1 MTWKWLAL
9 VPAGT
14 AIDFIGKRYWSL
26 GLSILLTVVSLVSI
40 VVQGFN
46 FGIDF
51 KGGVLMDVKFVQAP
65 DLSELRTKLSAL
77 NLGEV
82 SLQEFGAPDDIL
94 IRVQTSEESQKEQTR
109 VIEAV
114 KGALGEGVDFR
125 RTEFVGPKVGAE
137 LIRAGFWAMLL
148 ALAGISVYVWFRF
161 EWQFGVGA
169 LLSTIHDIVTTVGLF
184 SLFQLEFSLT
194 TVAAV
199 LTIAGYS
206 VNDTVVIYDRIRE
219 NMRKYKKMP
228 ITDLINRSNNETLA
242 RSVVTH
248 LTTLLAV
255 LALLFFGGEVI
266 RGFSI
271 AMVWGIFIGTY
282 SSVFVAVPVLV
293 YLNLRPETGA
303 PPGGEPAAAEE
314 AA

>member
-1 MTWKWLAL
+1 MRWLAL
-9 VPAGT
+9 VPPGT
-14 AIDFIGKRYWSL
+14 KYDFIGKRYWSL
-26 GLSILLTVVSLVSI
+26 GLSVALTVISLVSI
-40 VVQGFN
+40 AVQGLN

-51 KGGVLMDVKFVQAP
+51 KGGVLMEVRMDPAP
-65 DLSELRTKLSAL
+65 DLGDLRSKLDAL
-77 NLGEV
+77 KLGEI
-82 SLQEFGAPDDIL
+82 SLQEFGAPNDIL
-94 IRVQTSEESQKEQTR
+94 IRVQISEESEKEQIR
-109 VIEAV
+109 VIDAV
-114 KGALGEGVDFR
+114 KGALGSGVDFR

-137 LIRAGFWAMLL
+137 LVQAGFLAMLFSL
-148 ALAGISVYVWFRF
+148 IGISVYVWFRF

-169 LLSTIHDIVTTVGLF
+169 LVSTIHDIVTTVGLF
-184 SLFQLEFSLT
+184 SVFQLEFSLT

-228 ITDLINRSNNETLA
+228 ITELINRSNNETLA
-242 RSVVTH
+242 RSVITH

-271 AMVWGIFIGTY
+271 AMVWGIFVGTY

-293 YLNLRPETGA
+293 YLNLRPDTP
-303 PPGGEPAAAEE
+303 PPGGEAAA
-314 AA
+314 AKVA

>member
-1 MTWKWLAL
+1 MRWKWIAL
-9 VPAGT
+9 VPPGT
-14 AIDFIGKRYWSL
+14 NIDFIGKRYWSL
-26 GLSILLTVVSLVSI
+26 GLSVALTVVSLVSI
-40 VVQGFN
+40 AVQGFN

-51 KGGVLMDVKFVQAP
+51 KGGVLLEVKMQQAP
-65 DLSELRTKLSAL
+65 DLGELRGKLDSL
-77 NLGEV
+77 KLGDV
-82 SLQEFGAPDDIL
+82 SLQQFGAPDDIL
-94 IRVQTSEESQKEQTR
+94 IRVQTPEETQQEQER
-109 VIEAV
+109 IIAAV

-125 RTEFVGPKVGAE
+125 RTEFVGPTVGAE
-137 LIRAGFWAMLL
+137 LVRAGFLAMLFSL
-148 ALAGISVYVWFRF
+148 IGISVYVWFRF

-169 LLSTIHDIVTTVGLF
+169 LVSTIHDIVTTVGLF
-184 SLFQLEFSLT
+184 SLFHLEFSLT

-228 ITDLINRSNNETLA
+228 ITELINRSNNETLA
-242 RSVVTH
+242 RSVITH

-255 LALLFFGGEVI
+255 LALLFFGGEII

-271 AMVWGIFIGTY
+271 AMVWGIFVGTY

-293 YLNLRPETGA
+293 YLNLRPGTAA
-303 PPGGEPAAAEE
+303 PPGE
-314 AA
+314 AVSETP

>member
-1 MTWKWLAL
+1 MKWLAL

-14 AIDFIGKRYWSL
+14 KIDFIGKRYWSL
-26 GLSILLTVVSLVSI
+26 GLSILLTVVSIVSI
-40 VVQGFN
+40 TVQGLN

-51 KGGVLMDVKFVQAP
+51 RGGVLMEVRMAEVP
-65 DLSELRTKLSAL
+65 DLGDLRAKLSAL

-82 SLQEFGAPDDIL
+82 SLQEFGDPKDIL
-94 IRVQTSEESQKEQTR
+94 IRVQTREESEKEQIR
-109 VIEAV
+109 VINAV
-114 KGALGEGVDFR
+114 KGALGPDVDFR

-137 LIRAGFWAMLL
+137 LVRAGFLAMLL
-148 ALAGISVYVWFRF
+148 SLVGISAYVWFRF

-169 LLSTIHDIVTTVGLF
+169 LVSTIHDIVTTVGLF
-184 SLFQLEFSLT
+184 SLLQLEFSLT

-228 ITDLINRSNNETLA
+228 IIDLINRSNNETLA
-242 RSVVTH
+242 RSVITH

-271 AMVWGIFIGTY
+271 AMVWGIFVGTY

-293 YLNLRPETGA
+293 YLNLRPAGPA
-303 PPGGEPAAAEE
+303 DAAA
-314 AA
+314 AAARESAP

>member
-1 MTWKWLAL
+1 MRWKWLHI
-9 VPAGT
+9 VPPGT
-14 AIDFIGKRYWSL
+14 KIDFIGMRYWSL
-26 GLSILLTVVSLVSI
+26 GLSIALTVISLASI
-40 VVQGFN
+40 AIQGFN

-51 KGGVLMDVKFVQAP
+51 KGGILLEVKMQQAP
-65 DLSELRTKLSAL
+65 DLGELRSKLDGL
-77 NLGEV
+77 NLGEI
-82 SLQEFGAPDDIL
+82 SLQQFGAPDDIL
-94 IRVQTSEESQKEQTR
+94 IRVQTPEETPQEQAR

-114 KGALGEGVDFR
+114 KGVLGEGVDFR

-137 LIRAGFWAMLL
+137 LVQAGFLAMLFSL
-148 ALAGISVYVWFRF
+148 IGISVYVWFRF

-169 LLSTIHDIVTTVGLF
+169 LVSTLHDIITTVGLF
-184 SLFQLEFSLT
+184 SVFHLEFSLT

-219 NMRKYKKMP
+219 NMRKYKKVP
-228 ITDLINRSNNETLA
+228 ITEIINRSNNETLA
-242 RSVVTH
+242 RSVITH

-271 AMVWGIFIGTY
+271 AMVWGIFVGTY

-293 YLNLRPETGA
+293 YQNLRPQAAA
-303 PPGGEPAAAEE
+303 PPGATAPETP
-314 AA
+314 

>member
-1 MTWKWLAL
+1 MMRWKWLAL
-9 VPAGT
+9 VPPGT
-14 AIDFIGKRYWSL
+14 HIDFIGKRYWSL
-26 GLSILLTVVSLVSI
+26 GLSIVLTVVSLVSI
-40 VVQGFN
+40 AVNGLN

-51 KGGVLMDVKFVQAP
+51 KGGILIEAKIDPAP
-65 DLSELRTKLSAL
+65 DLGALRSKLSTL
-77 NLGEV
+77 NLGEID
-82 SLQEFGAPDDIL
+82 LQQFGAPNDIL
-94 IRVQTSEESQKEQTR
+94 IRVQTSEESQQEQAR
-109 VIEAV
+109 VIDAV
-114 KGALGEGVDFR
+114 KGALGTGVDLR

-137 LIRAGFWAMLL
+137 LIQAGFLAMLL
-148 ALAGISVYVWFRF
+148 SLLGISLYVWFRF

-169 LLSTIHDIVTTVGLF
+169 LVSTIHDIVTTVGLF
-184 SLFQLEFSLT
+184 SVFHLEFSLT

-228 ITDLINRSNNETLA
+228 ITELINRSNNETLA
-242 RSVVTH
+242 RSVITH

-271 AMVWGIFIGTY
+271 AMVWGIFVGTY

-293 YLNLRPETGA
+293 YLNLRPETVA
-303 PPGGEPAAAEE
+303 PPGGETASETA
-314 AA
+314 

>member
-1 MTWKWLAL
+1 MKWLAL

-14 AIDFIGKRYWSL
+14 KIDFIGKRYWSL
-26 GLSILLTVVSLVSI
+26 GLSILLTVVSIVSI
-40 VVQGFN
+40 TVQGLN

-51 KGGVLMDVKFVQAP
+51 RGGVLMEVRMAEVP
-65 DLSELRTKLSAL
+65 DLGDLRAKLSAL

-82 SLQEFGAPDDIL
+82 SLQEFGDPKDIL
-94 IRVQTSEESQKEQTR
+94 IRVQTREESEKEQIR
-109 VIEAV
+109 VINAV
-114 KGALGEGVDFR
+114 KGALGPDVDFR

-137 LIRAGFWAMLL
+137 LVRAGFLAMLL
-148 ALAGISVYVWFRF
+148 SLAGISAYVWFRF

-169 LLSTIHDIVTTVGLF
+169 LVSTIHDIVTTVGLF
-184 SLFQLEFSLT
+184 SLLQLEFSLT

-228 ITDLINRSNNETLA
+228 IIDLINRSNNETLA
-242 RSVVTH
+242 RSVITH

-271 AMVWGIFIGTY
+271 AMVWGIFVGTY

-293 YLNLRPETGA
+293 YLNLRPAGPA
-303 PPGGEPAAAEE
+303 DAAA
-314 AA
+314 AAARESAP

>member
-1 MTWKWLAL
+1 MRWRWLHI
-9 VPAGT
+9 VPPGT
-14 AIDFIGKRYWSL
+14 KIDFIGMRYWSL
-26 GLSILLTVVSLVSI
+26 GLSIALTVISLASI
-40 VVQGFN
+40 AIQGFN

-51 KGGVLMDVKFVQAP
+51 KGGILIEVKLQQAP
-65 DLSELRTKLSAL
+65 NLGELRGKLDGL
-77 NLGEV
+77 NLGEI
-82 SLQEFGAPDDIL
+82 SLQQFGAPDDIL
-94 IRVQTSEESQKEQTR
+94 IRVQTPEETPQEQTR

-114 KGALGEGVDFR
+114 KSVLGEGVDFR

-137 LIRAGFWAMLL
+137 LVQAGFLAMLFSL
-148 ALAGISVYVWFRF
+148 IGISVYVWFRF

-169 LLSTIHDIVTTVGLF
+169 LVSTLHDIITTVGLF
-184 SLFQLEFSLT
+184 SVFHLEFSLT

-219 NMRKYKKMP
+219 NMRKYKKIP
-228 ITDLINRSNNETLA
+228 ITEIINRSNNETLA
-242 RSVVTH
+242 RSVITH

-271 AMVWGIFIGTY
+271 AMVWGIFVGTY

-293 YLNLRPETGA
+293 YLNLRPEAAA
-303 PPGGEPAAAEE
+303 PPGAAAPETP
-314 AA
+314 

>member
-1 MTWKWLAL
+1 MKWKWIAL
-9 VPAGT
+9 VPPGT
-14 AIDFIGKRYWSL
+14 KFDFIGWRYWSL
-26 GLSILLTVVSLVSI
+26 GLSIFLTAVSLVSI
-40 VVQGFN
+40 AVQGFN

-51 KGGVLMDVKFVQAP
+51 KGGVLIEAKFPEAP
-65 DLSELRTKLSAL
+65 DLSELRAKLTTL
-77 NLGEV
+77 NLGEI
-82 SLQEFGAPDDIL
+82 SLQEFGATDDIL
-94 IRVQTSEESQKEQTR
+94 IRVQASQETQEEQQR
-109 VIEAV
+109 VIVAV

-137 LIRAGFWAMLL
+137 LVQAGFWAMFWSLV
-148 ALAGISVYVWFRF
+148 GISAYVWFRF

-169 LLSTIHDIVTTVGLF
+169 LVSTIHDIVTTVGLF
-184 SLFQLEFSLT
+184 SVFHLEFSLT

-228 ITDLINRSNNETLA
+228 ITELINLSNNETLA
-242 RSVVTH
+242 RSVITH

-271 AMVWGIFIGTY
+271 AMVWGIFVGTY

-293 YLNLRPETGA
+293 YLNLRPDQSPT
-303 PPGGEPAAAEE
+303 GGEPAGAKE

>member
-1 MTWKWLAL
+1 MRWRWLHI
-9 VPAGT
+9 VPPGT
-14 AIDFIGKRYWSL
+14 KIDFIGKRYWSL
-26 GLSILLTVVSLVSI
+26 GLSIALTVISLASI
-40 VVQGFN
+40 AIQGFN

-51 KGGVLMDVKFVQAP
+51 KGGILIEVKMQQVP
-65 DLSELRTKLSAL
+65 DLGELRGKLDSL
-77 NLGEV
+77 NLGEI

-94 IRVQTSEESQKEQTR
+94 IRVQTPEETPQEQTR

-137 LIRAGFWAMLL
+137 LVQAGFLAMLFSL
-148 ALAGISVYVWFRF
+148 IGISVYVWFRF

-169 LLSTIHDIVTTVGLF
+169 LVSTLHDIVTTVGLF
-184 SLFQLEFSLT
+184 SLFHLEFSLT

-219 NMRKYKKMP
+219 NMRKYKKIP
-228 ITDLINRSNNETLA
+228 ITEIINRSNNETLA
-242 RSVVTH
+242 RSVITH

-271 AMVWGIFIGTY
+271 AMVWGIFVGTY
-282 SSVFVAVPVLV
+282 SSVFVAVPILV
-293 YLNLRPETGA
+293 YLNLRPETAA
-303 PPGGEPAAAEE
+303 PPGATAPETP
-314 AA
+314 

>member
-1 MTWKWLAL
+1 MKWLAL
-9 VPAGT
+9 VPPGT
-14 AIDFIGKRYWSL
+14 NVDFIGKRYWSL
-26 GLSILLTVVSLVSI
+26 GLSIVLTVVSLVSI
-40 VVQGFN
+40 AVQGFN

-51 KGGVLMDVKFVQAP
+51 KGGVLMEVRMQEAP
-65 DLSELRTKLSAL
+65 NLGELRAKLSAL
-77 NLGEV
+77 DFGEV
-82 SLQEFGAPDDIL
+82 SLQEFGAPEDIL
-94 IRVQTSEESQKEQTR
+94 IRVQTREESEKEEIR
-109 VIEAV
+109 VIDAV
-114 KGALGEGVDFR
+114 KAALGSGVDFR

-137 LIRAGFWAMLL
+137 LVRAGFL
-148 ALAGISVYVWFRF
+148 AVFLSLVGISVYVWFRF

-169 LLSTIHDIVTTVGLF
+169 LVSTIHDIVTTLGLF
-184 SLFQLEFSLT
+184 SLFQIEFSLT

-228 ITDLINRSNNETLA
+228 ITELINRSNNETLA
-242 RSVVTH
+242 RSVITH

-255 LALLFFGGEVI
+255 LALLFFGGQVI

-271 AMVWGIFIGTY
+271 AMVWGIFVGTY

-293 YLNLRPETGA
+293 YLNLRPGGSSSPAETAAQQGA
-303 PPGGEPAAAEE
+303 R
-314 AA
+314 

>member
-1 MTWKWLAL
+1 MRWIAL

-14 AIDFIGKRYWSL
+14 NIDFIGKRYWSL

-40 VVQGFN
+40 AVQGFN
-46 FGIDF
+46 YGIDF
-51 KGGVLMDVKFVQAP
+51 KGGVLMEVKMAQAP
-65 DLSELRTKLSAL
+65 NLADLRTKLDSL
-77 NLGEV
+77 NLGEI

-94 IRVQTSEESQKEQTR
+94 IRVQTQEESSKEEAR
-109 VIEAV
+109 VIDAV
-114 KGALGEGVDFR
+114 KGVIGDGVDFR
-125 RTEFVGPKVGAE
+125 RTEFVGPKVGKE
-137 LIRAGFWAMLL
+137 LVQNGFLAMLFSL
-148 ALAGISVYVWFRF
+148 LGISVYVWFRF

-169 LLSTIHDIVTTVGLF
+169 LVSTIHDIVTTVGLF
-184 SLFQLEFSLT
+184 SLFHLEFSLT

-271 AMVWGIFIGTY
+271 AMVWGIFVGTY

-293 YLNLRPETGA
+293 YLNLRPESA
-303 PPGGEPAAAEE
+303 SPPGSDPAAAKE